1 MKALSNFVLTE
12 EKKTNSVSSCMVFSL
27 LTLSYTRIVHGCMNA
42 ADHRVRKSKRKSQMS
57 SELFFSFCL
66 IIVKGPL
73 VEFGLAIVSAH
84 EIEGHTILSG
94 APH

>member
-1 MKALSNFVLTE
+1 
-12 EKKTNSVSSCMVFSL
+12 
-27 LTLSYTRIVHGCMNA
+27 
-42 ADHRVRKSKRKSQMS
+42 MS

-73 VEFGLAIVSAH
+73 VEFGLAVVSAH